1 MAAAEIFRALGD
13 PIRLEMVQRL
23 TRDRR
28 CTISAISEG
37 LGITR
42 QGARKHL
49 QVLADARVVALHPE
63 GRDVLV
69 SLETET
75 LDQAKL
81 FIDELEKRWDT
92 RLDALRRFVEEEP
105 L

>member
-1 MAAAEIFRALGD
+1 MEAALIFRALGD

-23 TRDRR
+23 TRGSR
-28 CTISAISEG
+28 CTITAISEG

-49 QVLADARVVALHPE
+49 QVLADARVVALQPE

-75 LDQAKL
+75 LDQATL
-81 FIDELEKRWDT
+81 FIAELERRWDT
-92 RLDALRRFVEEEP
+92 RLEALRKLVEE
-105 L
+105 

>member
-1 MAAAEIFRALGD
+1 MAVPELFRALGD

-23 TRDRR
+23 SDGAP
-28 CTISAISEG
+28 CTIGAVSAG

-49 QVLADARVVALHPE
+49 QVLADAKIVFLEAH

-69 SLETET
+69 Q
-75 LDQAKL
+75 LDPSGLDRAKQYISDL
-81 FIDELEKRWDT
+81 QLRWDR
-92 RLDALRRFVEEEP
+92 RLEALQRYLEDG
-105 L
+105 